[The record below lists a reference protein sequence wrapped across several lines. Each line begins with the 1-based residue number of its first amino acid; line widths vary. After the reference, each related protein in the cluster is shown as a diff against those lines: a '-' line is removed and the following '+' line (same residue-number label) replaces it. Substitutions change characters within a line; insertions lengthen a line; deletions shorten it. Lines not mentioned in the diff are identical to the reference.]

1 MRQLLKAAQA
11 RKLDRIAAAYAVAG
25 WILVQAASITFPTF
39 DAPQWVLRVFI
50 IAVLVGFP
58 LTLAL
63 AWTVVPAPR
72 RAGKALAPSTRTD
85 IVLLALL
92 GLVAVLAAAQF
103 AYELWRTPEG
113 ARPKTSTPAT
123 ATEQPVAADASI
135 AVLPFVNMS
144 GDPKKEYFS
153 DGISEELLNDLAN
166 IPALRVASRT
176 SSFAFK
182 GKSEDIKKIA
192 KVLGVRTVLEGSIR
206 EDGKRI
212 RITAQLINA
221 ADGYHLWSENYDREL
236 TNVLVIQDE
245 IARAITKALTHK
257 LLVNTTQPGKPAS
270 IDPDAYRKYL
280 EGQFLF
286 GPRTKDGVTKAVALF
301 KDVTELQPDFA
312 DGFAALGRALINHS
326 EDFSGDKTLIPAAE
340 KALARALELDP
351 GNLNALGPH
360 LDLALHKLDW
370 TTAEADAQR
379 MLAINPHSA
388 ITLHEMF
395 RFYQIMGFPGR
406 ALIAARSAAELDP
419 LSFVDKL
426 NVAAALIHIARF
438 DEAAAAAREALKL
451 EPGQAYVESMLCTG
465 YARSNRVP
473 EARALAETF
482 AARKLNEVRDGC
494 LFDIAVG
501 ENRLADAQHI
511 LDGVAA
517 KFPNI
522 GLSASD
528 LADNYAVAGS
538 FDAAMTWLDRAYA
551 AKEFALF
558 TIPYDKA
565 IPPAF
570 FETPKWKE
578 FWSRPL
584 IKDWQAV
591 HDRLEAEFAKG
602 G

>member
-1 MRQLLKAAQA
+1 MSQLLKAAQA
-11 RKLDRIAAAYAVAG
+11 RKLDRIAAAYAVTG

-39 DAPQWVLRVFI
+39 EAPPWALRVFI

-63 AWTVVPAPR
+63 AWMITPAPKHG
-72 RAGKALAPSTRTD
+72 GKIQVSTRTD
-85 IVLLALL
+85 IMLLSLL
-92 GLVAVLAAAQF
+92 GLIAVLAAAQF
-103 AYELWRTPEG
+103 AYELWRVSKIAELTTAP
-113 ARPKTSTPAT
+113 AAT
-123 ATEQPVAADASI
+123 ASAPAPDAASI

-144 GDPKKEYFS
+144 GDPNKEYFS

-182 GKSEDIKKIA
+182 GKNEDIKRIA
-192 KVLGVRTVLEGSIR
+192 QVLGVRAVLEGSIR

-221 ADGYHLWSENYDREL
+221 QNGYHLWSESYDREL

-245 IARAITKALTHK
+245 IAHAITKALTNK
-257 LLVNTTQPGKPAS
+257 LLADTTSAGKPAS
-270 IDPDAYRKYL
+270 IDPGAYKKYL
-280 EGQFLF
+280 EGQFFL

-301 KDVTELQPDFA
+301 KEVTELQPDFA

-326 EDFSGDKTLIPAAE
+326 EDFPEDKTLIPAAE
-340 KALARALELDP
+340 AALARAVELDP
-351 GNLNALGPH
+351 GNLSALGSH

-395 RFYQIMGFPGR
+395 RFYQILGFPER

-426 NVAAALIHIARF
+426 NVASALIHVARF
-438 DEAAAAAREALKL
+438 AEAADAAQQALKL
-451 EPGQAYVESMLCTG
+451 EPGQPYVESMLCTG
-465 YARSNRVP
+465 YARSDRIA
-473 EARALAETF
+473 EANALARKF
-482 AARKLNEVRDGC
+482 AARKLLEIRDGC

-501 ENRLADAQHI
+501 ENRLADAQKI
-511 LDGVAA
+511 LDEVAA

-522 GLSASD
+522 GFSATD
-528 LADNYAVAGS
+528 LADNYAVGGG
-538 FDAAMTWLDRAYA
+538 FDAAMRWLDRAYA

-558 TIPYDKA
+558 TIPYDRA

-584 IKDWQAV
+584 IRDWQAA
-591 HDRLEAEFAKG
+591 HDRLEALFARG